1 MVRNLSLIVSLA
13 VTLALAGSAVGQT
26 VFRYA
31 HPNAPA
37 SIPGQYATLF
47 AELVADKTGG
57 TVRIEVF
64 PSSQLGGARE
74 MIEGAQF
81 GIIQMGHNDFAA
93 LAQLEPDLAVFN
105 LPYLFNDPDHAL
117 LATDPERSE
126 VAAELSARL
135 QASSDVRVLGSF
147 FYGIRELT
155 TANTPVYSPAD
166 LRGLRIRAIP
176 VPIWIAMVEGMGA
189 IPTPVDF
196 AELPTAL
203 ATGVV
208 SGQENPPTT
217 IYANAL
223 YEQQNYLML
232 TDHMLATLAVYVNE
246 TAFQRL
252 TEDER
257 TAITAAAR
265 EAAESIRDRSIAE
278 HDEILARLADAGV
291 TIIGPDDGLDVEAF
305 REAVVR
311 HVRAQFPE
319 WDDMIAR
326 IQALAD

>member
-1 MVRNLSLIVSLA
+1 MNRNGLLLISLVA
-13 VTLALAGSAVGQT
+13 ALAIASSALAQT

-47 AELVADKTGG
+47 AELVAEKTGG
-57 TVRIEVF
+57 SVRIELY

-74 MIEGAQF
+74 MIEGTQF

-105 LPYLFNDPDHAL
+105 LPYLFSNPEHAL

-135 QASSDVRVLGSF
+135 QASSDVRILGSF

-155 TANTPVYSPAD
+155 TANTPVYTPAD

-223 YEQQNYLML
+223 YEQQSYLML
-232 TDHMLATLAVYVNE
+232 TDHMLATLAIYVNE
-246 TAFQRL
+246 TAFRRLSEDQRAAL
-252 TEDER
+252 
-257 TAITAAAR
+257 TAAAR
-265 EAAESIRDRSIAE
+265 EAAEAIRERSIAE
-278 HDEILARLADAGV
+278 HEAVLALLADAGL
-291 TIIGPDDGLDVEAF
+291 TIIGPDEGLDVDAF
-305 REAVVR
+305 REAVVSY
-311 HVRAQFPE
+311 VRARFPE

-326 IQALAD
+326 IQALVD